1 MRLWMVW
8 FEAVAHLR
16 PACARGRTFCWMVL
30 VLMGLS
36 IRTELAGVT
45 SFVRVLEL
53 SPSLYKRLLYLFHS
67 SALKLDLLTAL
78 WVRCCRRSFPP
89 VMVGGFLVALADGL
103 KVPKEGRK
111 MPAVKKLHQV
121 SENNSKP
128 PFIFGHSFQAISLL
142 IRTAAGHAA
151 AVPLAARI
159 HEGLVWSNRDRR
171 TLLDKLVLLFLPLAA
186 ALEAPVILVADAYYA
201 SRKIILPLLGAGHHL
216 ISRVKKN
223 SVAYQQAP
231 RAKRRRRGRPRL
243 YGKRVQLR
251 ALFADINA
259 FHSVPSPVYGENGVT
274 ISYRCVDLLWKPVGR
289 LVRFVLVQHPLRGS
303 IMLLCTDITM
313 DPLDIIILYA
323 YRYKIELGFRH
334 ALHVVGTYAY
344 HFWMMAM
351 APIQRVS
358 GNQYMH
364 HRSERYRQQVRRKLA
379 AYHNH
384 VQLGCIAQG
393 LLQYLAVSCSTT
405 VWQLFRSW
413 LRTMDAA
420 RPPSE
425 LVVAYALRDSLPEFL
440 AVGPCDPT
448 LAKFLPQKLFAR
460 PHSRH
465 SSHQPRAA

>member
-1 MRLWMVW
+1 MRLWIVW
-8 FEAVAHLR
+8 FETVATLR
-16 PACARGRTFCWMVL
+16 PACTRGRTYCWMVL

-45 SFVRVLEL
+45 SFVRVLKL
-53 SPSLYKRLLYLFHS
+53 SPSLYKPLLHVFHS
-67 SALKLDLLTAL
+67 SGLKLDRLTVL
-78 WVRCCRRSFPP
+78 WVRWCRHVFPP

-103 KVPKEGRK
+103 KIPKEGRK

-121 SENNSKP
+121 SDNNSKP

-142 IRTAAGHAA
+142 IRTTAGHAA
-151 AVPLAARI
+151 AIPLAARI
-159 HEGLVWSNRDRR
+159 HEGVVWSNRDQR

-201 SRKIILPLLGAGHHL
+201 SRKVICPLLAAGHQL
-216 ISRVKKN
+216 VTRVKKN
-223 SVAYQQAP
+223 CVAYQPAP
-231 RAKRRRRGRPRL
+231 QPQYRRRGRPRL
-243 YGKRVQLR
+243 YGKRQHLR
-251 ALFADINA
+251 DLFANTAA
-259 FHSVPSPVYGENGVT
+259 FQSVPSPVYGENGIT
-274 ISYRCVDLLWKPVGR
+274 ISFRCVDLLWKPVGR
-289 LVRFVLVQHPLRGS
+289 LVRFVLVQHPVRGS

-313 DPLDIIILYA
+313 DPLDVIILYA

-351 APIQRVS
+351 VPIRRVR

-364 HRSERYRQQVRRKLA
+364 YRSEHYRQQVRRKLA
-379 AYHNH
+379 AYHAH

-393 LLQYLAVSCSTT
+393 LLQYLAISCTTT
-405 VWQLFRSW
+405 VWQLFHSW
-413 LRTMDAA
+413 LRTMDPT

-440 AVGPCDPT
+440 TTGPTDPT
-448 LAKFLPQKLFAR
+448 LAKFLCQKMLAHKAK
-460 PHSRH
+460 PHKPCL
-465 SSHQPRAA
+465 PRAA